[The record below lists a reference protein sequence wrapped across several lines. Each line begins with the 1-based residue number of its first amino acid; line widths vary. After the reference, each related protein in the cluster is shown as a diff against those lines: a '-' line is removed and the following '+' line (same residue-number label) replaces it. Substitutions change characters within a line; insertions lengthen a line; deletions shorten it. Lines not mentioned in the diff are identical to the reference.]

1 MQTVEIALLEL
12 VAKAHRL
19 VEQGFVTL
27 FAISSL
33 FVEFLHAAFF
43 VEKVLINPVK
53 VFLDGHIVLDL
64 ELLIEIAEGDVG
76 FPRNAPLIGSKL
88 PDDEGK
94 KGRFPRPVD
103 SDEDA
108 MFPMVQLERDV
119 PVEFFVAVIETKVF
133 DFEQCHD
140 A

>member
-27 FAISSL
+27 FAISRL
-33 FVEFLHAAFF
+33 FIEFLHAAFL
-43 VEKVLINPVK
+43 VEKVLVNPVK

-64 ELLIEIAEGDVG
+64 ELLIEIAERDVG
-76 FPRNAPLIGSKL
+76 FPRNAPLIGPKL
-88 PDDEGK
+88 SDDEGK

-103 SDEDA
+103 PDEDA
-108 MFPMVQLERDV
+108 MFPVVQLERDV